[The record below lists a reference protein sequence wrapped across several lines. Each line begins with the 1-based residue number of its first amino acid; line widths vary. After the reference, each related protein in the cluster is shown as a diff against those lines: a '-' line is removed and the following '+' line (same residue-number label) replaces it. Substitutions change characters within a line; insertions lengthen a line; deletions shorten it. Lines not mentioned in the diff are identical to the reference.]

1 MNFEV
6 VHVSRGDIRLK
17 NDDKQV
23 RVLGEAL
30 MASAPTD
37 PSYVIYLNSV
47 NNWEVPPDVAL
58 TEVEKQDVISAIR
71 KYFQDR
77 GSVIELE

>member
-6 VHVSRGDIRLK
+6 IHVSRGDIKLK
-17 NDDKQV
+17 SENKHV

-30 MASAPTD
+30 IASAPSE
-37 PSYVIYLNSV
+37 PSYVIYLNSL

-58 TEVEKQDVISAIR
+58 TKNEKQDVVNAIK
-71 KYFQDR
+71 KYF
-77 GSVIELE
+77 